1 MFTLEQINELHDR
14 YGSASTFHK
23 YAEGLAELGVIHAD
37 TFVSDGHSEYFGA
50 KGHTVT
56 SPAVHDLF
64 LIADSSSKAAFEKHL
79 RAHEQGKTSYLEMS
93 RGLAD
98 SGVEKWVLD
107 TKKMTL
113 SFVGTAGEVLL
124 SEEV

>member
-23 YAEGLAELGVIHAD
+23 YAEGLAELGVTHAD
-37 TFVSDGHSEYFGA
+37 TFVSDGHSKYSGA
-50 KGHTVT
+50 EGHTVT
-56 SPAVHDLF
+56 SPAVHEVF
-64 LIADSSSKAAFEKHL
+64 SIADTSSKTAFEKHL

-93 RGLAD
+93 QGLAD

-113 SFVGTAGEVLL
+113 SFVDKAGQVLL